1 MKSTKHWKTKSFFVF
16 FILVLFAST
25 SCSVFKSSQ
34 GTRSSKQIGNA
45 HTLLESPSTTWHPTK
60 TNTIP
65 VVMNSQVK
73 KWVNLFNGRLRSS
86 FQKWVYRLGLYG
98 PTIEDVLTSEGLP
111 KDLIYLAMI
120 ESGFSLKAYSRAA
133 AVGPWQFIRST
144 GRLYGLESDFFADD
158 RSDLVISTRA
168 AARHLKDLYN
178 TYGDWYLAF
187 AAYNAGGGKINRAIR
202 NTRSKDYWKLA
213 YSRYLRRETKEYV
226 PKILAALHIVKN
238 YTKYGYSSR
247 DFGQPLQFE
256 QVMVPDATDITV
268 IAKSA
273 GTDVETIRE
282 LNPALTSGITRPDQK
297 TAVYIPKGKKSLFE
311 KRYSAIPT
319 NKRVQNLSHNVER
332 GEDLQSIARLYGIS
346 PSELANENN
355 MPINHKL
362 SPGQSIQISADKKV
376 LLAMAS
382 SSPSPS
388 SGDTVSY
395 RVKRGDTLSRIA
407 KKFHTKPSRIA
418 KLNRLH
424 LNSRLRIGQRLKVEQ
439 RLARKTPVHALS
451 VASAKPSSSSS
462 GERLSGV
469 AHIILDDQTDSFF
482 YEETEG
488 ETPDLSGLIA
498 MSEDFDS
505 SAEETPAIIRLTEEE
520 SQNQRSKYHLVKKG
534 ETLWSLSKRYGVTIS
549 EIKKWNKMTSNRIH
563 ANQKLKISDER
574 SQENVAL

>member
-1 MKSTKHWKTKSFFVF
+1 
-16 FILVLFAST
+16 
-25 SCSVFKSSQ
+25 
-34 GTRSSKQIGNA
+34 
-45 HTLLESPSTTWHPTK
+45 
-60 TNTIP
+60 
-65 VVMNSQVK
+65 MNSQVK

-86 FQKWVYRLGLYG
+86 FQKWVYRIGLYG
-98 PTIEDVLTSEGLP
+98 PTIEDVLAAEGLP

-158 RSDLVISTRA
+158 RSDLVTSTRA

-202 NTRSKDYWKLA
+202 STRSKDYWKLA
-213 YSRYLRRETKEYV
+213 HSRYLRRETKEYV

-273 GTDVETIRE
+273 DADVETIRE

-346 PSELANENN
+346 PLELANENN
-355 MPINHKL
+355 MPTNHQL
-362 SPGQSIQISADKKV
+362 SPGQSIQIPADKKV

-382 SSPSPS
+382 SPGPSA
-388 SGDTVSY
+388 GAAVYY

-407 KKFHTKPSRIA
+407 KKFHTKSARIA

-424 LNSRLRIGQRLKVEQ
+424 VNSKLRVGQRLKVEQ
-439 RLARKTPVHALS
+439 RLASRTPVRALS
-451 VASAKPSSSSS
+451 VASAQSSSPS

-482 YEETEG
+482 YDETEE

-505 SAEETPAIIRLTEEE
+505 STEETPSIVRLTEED
-520 SQNQRSKYHLVKKG
+520 SQKPKYHLVKKG
-534 ETLWSLSKRYGVTIS
+534 ETLWSLSKRYGVTVS
-549 EIKKWNKMTSNRIH
+549 AIKKLNKMTSNRIH
-563 ANQKLKISDER
+563 ANQKLKISSER